1 MNFKSIYILLLT
13 SLALFTCK
21 KEEDTCKQTKAFIGG
36 EIINPNSDHL
46 LLIKSREVIDT
57 ITLDSNNR
65 FAYELTDF
73 TPGLYNFYDG
83 HETQFI
89 LIQPKDSLL
98 FRINTIE
105 FDESLVY
112 TGIGAKENNYLIDLF
127 LETEREEDEKK
138 ILTISQL
145 DPEPFEEK
153 LKVIR
158 DEKLAK
164 LKKFKA
170 KHKTTKLFN
179 AIAEAN
185 INYNYYSRKEFY
197 PFANYRKSE
206 LDIFNSLPDDFYDY
220 RKTVDYNNEI
230 LEDYPPYTNFLKFHV
245 TNIAFQTHMEHSD
258 EKEYNEY
265 SVDYNLD
272 KLKIINERIGNE
284 FQKNRLLYYTMIH
297 FVDISKSDHGYDE
310 LFNSFKEKCTN
321 EYLKRNVART
331 VNVYKRLSPGYKIP
345 SVTLLDKN
353 DREVNLTSLINKPTV
368 IYFWAAK
375 SKVQI
380 ISSHKRAEQL
390 KIKYP
395 EVDFLAIN
403 IDSISYLEQAS
414 ILNHFGVKNKD
425 REFRF
430 KFPKKSKEVLSIRP
444 ISKIFLV
451 DENKRII
458 NPKANMF
465 TISFEQELLGL
476 LNKEDLIVNTLN

>member
-1 MNFKSIYILLLT
+1 MNFKFIYILLLT
-13 SLALFTCK
+13 SLTLITCK
-21 KEEDTCKQTKAFIGG
+21 EEAYTCNETKAFIGG

-57 ITLDSNNR
+57 ITLDKNNR
-65 FAYELTDF
+65 FAYELIDF
-73 TPGLYNFYDG
+73 EPGLYNFYDG

-98 FRINTIE
+98 FRLNTIE

-127 LETEREEDEKK
+127 LETEREEDDKK

-145 DPEPFEEK
+145 DPKPFEEK

-158 DEKLAK
+158 DEKLEK

-179 AIAEAN
+179 DIAEAN

-206 LDIFNSLPDDFYDY
+206 LDIFNSLPNNFYDY
-220 RKTVDYNNEI
+220 RTTVDYNNTV
-230 LEDYPPYTNFLKFHV
+230 LENYPPYTNFLKFHV
-245 TNIAFQTHMEHSD
+245 TNIAFQTHTEHSD
-258 EKEYNEY
+258 EKEYDEH
-265 SVDYNLD
+265 SVNYNLE
-272 KLKIINERIGNE
+272 KLQIINDRIGNE
-284 FQKNRLLYYTMIH
+284 FQKNRLLHYTMIH
-297 FVDISKSDHGYDE
+297 FVDISKSDNGYDE

-321 EYLKRNVART
+321 EYLKRRVART

-345 SVTLLDKN
+345 SVTLLDEN
-353 DREVNLTSLINKPTV
+353 DREVNLPSLINKPTV

-380 ISSHKRAEQL
+380 ESSHKRAKQL
-390 KIKYP
+390 KNKYP
-395 EVDFLAIN
+395 EIDFLAIN
-403 IDSISYLEQAS
+403 TDSISFLEQVS
-414 ILNHFGVKNKD
+414 ILNHLGIKNK
-425 REFRF
+425 ENEYRF
-430 KFPKKSKEVLSIRP
+430 KFPKKSKDVLSIRP

-451 DENKRII
+451 DDNKRII

-465 TISFEQELLGL
+465 TISFEQELMKL
-476 LNKEDLIVNTLN
+476 LNKEHLMVNTLN